1 MSNWSQ
7 GSYKNGFLNGISQM
21 VHINTFLAQVS
32 FSYDLFSVLDSH
44 KAYNKQNKN
53 TKTTKHGTLIK
64 NTRSMH
70 RNTRS

>member
-1 MSNWSQ
+1 
-7 GSYKNGFLNGISQM
+7 M
-21 VHINTFLAQVS
+21 VHINTFLAQAS
-32 FSYDLFSVLDSH
+32 FSYDLYSVLDSH

-64 NTRSMH
+64 NTRRMH